1 MTNFCKSGII
11 IMYQFGL
18 TENYERKIIMKKI
31 LSAILTLSMIL
42 ALVAAMGISAS
53 AKEGDVLYE
62 VNFKGDD
69 KYAPAD
75 FCVLKGDGTLA
86 TTVSDDG
93 KSATVTYV
101 GTAAGRAFWGG
112 AIKGFTYG
120 EGKQYTI
127 SMKMAVATYDNNGT
141 LASNNAGVFINMPEN
156 TEAQYILDLGYKSLV
171 GYYGCPN
178 IRHVMS
184 YGAGGKAIGTLY
196 YGDAYVT
203 DAKYLS
209 TVDAEGFVDLAF
221 VVDGANVKVFINN
234 VYIDEYD
241 AFNTGL
247 LDVAG
252 NLGLSVYLYN
262 PNATITLKDAV
273 VYEGNTVKNPTY
285 PDYYVEG
292 ASVTNYETAKTGDLL
307 FTADFDRHD
316 SGFSARA
323 LSSNGDK
330 YAVTTNGGYVK
341 FENTAGK
348 DGAFYYGSVVDGLEI
363 NSETRYTTEW
373 KVKTGAKNSGLCFAV
388 PTLHP
393 LNNSYNIYGQFIAGK
408 KIATQH
414 GGNKIHNTV
423 VPAENVGSDGYVTI
437 ADMAADADGYATM
450 RVEMYGYTA
459 TVYYLNTDGNWI
471 KYNEFDMT
479 STNKID
485 NSAAYPHETGFQV
498 CVGFYLYNKGM
509 SAEYKDINIYKG
521 LLISDP
527 EGKLDPVE
535 TEPETTVPET
545 TEPATPPTTG
555 DSALVFAAI
564 AVIALAGVA
573 VVAKRKEN

>member
-1 MTNFCKSGII
+1 
-11 IMYQFGL
+11 MYQFGIA
-18 TENYERKIIMKKI
+18 EIYERKIIMKKI
-31 LSAILTLSMIL
+31 LSAILSLTMIL

-53 AKEGDVLYE
+53 AKDGDVLYE

-93 KSATVTYV
+93 KSATITYV

-127 SMKMAVATYDNNGT
+127 AMKMAIATYDNNGT

-156 TEAQYILDLGYKSLV
+156 TEAQYLLDLGYKSLV

-178 IRHVMS
+178 VRHVMS

-209 TVDAEGFVDLAF
+209 TVDAEGFVDIAF

-262 PNATITLKDAV
+262 PNAAITLKDAV

-307 FTADFDRHD
+307 FTADFSRNDT
-316 SGFSARA
+316 GFSARPV
-323 LSSNGDK
+323 SSNANKYTITEDK
-330 YAVTTNGGYVK
+330 GYVK
-341 FENTAGK
+341 FENIGGDA
-348 DGAFYYGSVVDGLEI
+348 ALYYGGIVEGLEI
-363 NSETRYTTEW
+363 TPETRYTTEW

-393 LNNSYNIYGQFIAGK
+393 LNNSINVYGQFIAGK
-408 KIATQH
+408 KFASQH
-414 GGNKIHNTV
+414 GANKITNDIV
-423 VPAENVGSDGYVTI
+423 SEIGSDGYVLVSDI
-437 ADMAADADGYATM
+437 ANDADGYASF
-450 RVEMYGYTA
+450 RVEMHGYTA
-459 TVYYLNTDGNWI
+459 TVYYLNTEGQWV
-471 KYNEFDMT
+471 KYNVIDMT
-479 STNKID
+479 NTTKID
-485 NSAAYPHETGFQV
+485 GSVTYPHETGFQV

-521 LLISDP
+521 LIISDP
-527 EGKLDPVE
+527 EGKLDPVV
-535 TEPETTVPET
+535 TEPAPET
-545 TEPATPPTTG
+545 TEPETPPTTG
-555 DSALVFAAI
+555 DSALVFA
-564 AVIALAGVA
+564 VIAAISVLGVA